1 MRDPKRIDPM
11 LAKLRE
17 AWTLYPDMRLGQLL
31 VSCCQKSDI
40 FGVEDDVMS
49 DNLDDFI
56 KMMTNALAK

>member
-1 MRDPKRIDPM
+1 MRDPNRIDPI

-17 AWTLYPDMRLGQLL
+17 AWFLYPDMRLGQLL
-31 VSCCQKSDI
+31 VSCCQKSEI

-56 KMMTNALAK
+56 NMMKNALGK